1 MENIRQENL
10 LIDLD
15 DNLKVLMSVPSY
27 KIGAYTF
34 DVEKRLLYYNNES
47 VKLTKKESYLLV
59 YFVSN
64 AGKSLYRNEI
74 LTTIWKKDT
83 YPNSRSM
90 DVYICKMRKL
100 LSKDPNIFIVNIH
113 GRGFRIIIDKQ

>member
-1 MENIRQENL
+1 MENIRQENQ

-15 DNLKVLMSVPSY
+15 ENLKVLMSVPTY

-34 DVEKRLLYYNNES
+34 DVGKRLLFYNGES
-47 VKLTKKESYLLV
+47 VKLTKKEAYLLV
-59 YFVSN
+59 FFVSN
-64 AGKSLYRNEI
+64 VGKSLYRNEI
-74 LTTIWKKDT
+74 LTTIWKEDT

-100 LSKDPNIFIVNIH
+100 LSRDSKILIVNIH
-113 GRGFRIIIDKQ
+113 GRGFRIVIDK

>member
-1 MENIRQENL
+1 MENYRQENQM
-10 LIDLD
+10 IDLD
-15 DNLKVLMSVPSY
+15 EHLKVLMSVPTY

-34 DVEKRLLYYNNES
+34 DVEKRLLYFNDES

-59 YFVSN
+59 FFVSN
-64 AGKSLYRNEI
+64 VGKSLYRNVI
-74 LTTIWKKDT
+74 LTTIWKEDT

-100 LSKDPNIFIVNIH
+100 LSKDSKILIVNIH
-113 GRGFRIIIDKQ
+113 GRGFRIVIDK

>member
-1 MENIRQENL
+1 MENIRQENQ

-15 DNLKVLMSVPSY
+15 ENLKVLMSVPTY

-34 DVEKRLLYYNNES
+34 DVGKRLLFYNGES

-59 YFVSN
+59 FFVSN

-74 LTTIWKKDT
+74 LTTIWKEDT

-100 LSKDPNIFIVNIH
+100 LSRDSKILIVNIH
-113 GRGFRIIIDKQ
+113 GRGFRIVIDK

>member
-1 MENIRQENL
+1 MENIRQENQ

-15 DNLKVLMSVPSY
+15 ENLKALMSVPSY

-34 DVEKRLLYYNNES
+34 DVGNRLLFYNDES
-47 VKLTKKESYLLV
+47 VKLTKKEAYLLV
-59 YFVSN
+59 FFVN
-64 AGKSLYRNEI
+64 NTGKSLYRNEI
-74 LTTIWKKDT
+74 LTTIWRKDT

-100 LSKDPNIFIVNIH
+100 LSRDPNILIVNIH
-113 GRGFRIIIDKQ
+113 GRGFRIVIDK

>member
-1 MENIRQENL
+1 MENIRQENQ

-15 DNLKVLMSVPSY
+15 ENLKVLMSVPTY

-34 DVEKRLLYYNNES
+34 DVGKRLLFYNGES

-59 YFVSN
+59 FFVSN

-100 LSKDPNIFIVNIH
+100 LSKDSKILIVNIH
-113 GRGFRIIIDKQ
+113 GRGFRIVIDK